1 MKSILFEKL
10 DMCLKKGIVVLKNGQ
25 LFEKGNISSKKWTAV
40 HKKEYQSENV
50 DNCAKMRTNGG

>member
-1 MKSILFEKL
+1 MDS
-10 DMCLKKGIVVLKNGQ
+10 CLKKGIVVPKNGQ